1 METTAGNDTAYLGLR
16 GGNNL
21 DLVVAVG
28 LIGIMRF
35 LVVVDD
41 VLDFLEHLGAHGGNI
56 LNVIGHTD
64 LDHRVGRDGVDNLSQ
79 AIHGGENCRSCDR
92 GDKRGLKR
100 RKRLSRVG
108 RLAEMR
114 GVLHI
119 PLEHK
124 RVGRTV
130 VAGKDDVAE
139 GIGRIVKHI
148 AGRRDRHDR
157 YARPDAI
164 QTGGKELSERLTVLI
179 DSVHAQNHAGL
190 WSTVARRNFDPRV
203 SLVLGHHRVRLVHR
217 IGKVELIA
225 HGVRIIALAQEPA
238 QEQRVVRDG
247 RNLNRLT
254 GIAIAVLS
262 DNAQVRKILR

>member
-35 LVVVDD
+35 LVVVND
-41 VLDFLEHLGAHGGNI
+41 VLDLLEHLGAHGGNI

-79 AIHGGENCRSCDR
+79 AIHGGENCRSRDR

-100 RKRLSRVG
+100 RKRLGRIG

-130 VAGKDDVAE
+130 VAGKDNVAE
-139 GIGRIVKHI
+139 SVGRIVKHI
-148 AGRRDRHDR
+148 AGQRDRHDR
-157 YARPDAI
+157 DARPNAI
-164 QTGGKELSERLTVLI
+164 QARGKELSERLAVFI

-190 WSTVARRNFDPRV
+190 WSTVARRDLDFWTICV
-203 SLVLGHHRVRLVHR
+203 VVLRHVFLVHR
-217 IGKVELIA
+217 IGKVELVA
-225 HGVRIIALAQEPA
+225 HGVRIIALAQVPA
-238 QEQRVVRDG
+238 QEQGVIRG
-247 RNLNRLT
+247 GGNLNRFT
-254 GIAIAVLS
+254 GIAVAVLS
-262 DNAQVRKILR
+262 GNAQVRIVL